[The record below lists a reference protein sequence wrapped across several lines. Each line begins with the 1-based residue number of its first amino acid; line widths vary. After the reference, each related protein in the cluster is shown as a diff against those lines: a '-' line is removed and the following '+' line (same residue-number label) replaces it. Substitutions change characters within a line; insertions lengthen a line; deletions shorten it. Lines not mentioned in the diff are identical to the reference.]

1 MAIKVNGVS
10 VINDGRKGEFRSA
23 NPGRY
28 TTVERDNLSPAVGD
42 MIFNT
47 TDGELQIW
55 DGTEWGSAGG
65 PVDLTTNPVF
75 NNLTLSEDPPGTGR
89 FTNQDFKLNFDMAA
103 DGVPASIKGIKGN
116 VTAQFDSFPTTSSS
130 SSVTKSDLYTNP
142 TVVNSSPPFGQEW
155 SSVWATADVYDRWSS
170 NSPKFMLF
178 SLDQYYTR
186 WAFVDPDTFAV
197 TQFSTASG
205 TGASGYDPSRSIVTC
220 KGRYVTAYKKT
231 DLKAVTFDLQQ
242 LFTTGDPAKQIG
254 ASYAETDNYRYK
266 CTGSTLYR
274 YDLVTGEQLGTAYFN
289 SSTLNKGILFELN
302 STTIAIAGAV
312 GDGTNTQKVYM
323 LTDDLPFNNQQI
335 NGVQTWGDPSTFGH
349 YRFAHEGKMY
359 MVQNYNLYSVDEN
372 YNTTT
377 KSLPDNHYNE
387 PVTVNKLTGELVMM
401 ASRTETISTNNYRFY
416 IQKYTSNNYG
426 TSWVKQAET
435 TYDYSAGSYQ
445 NSPPIGTTLYMPKG
459 EAFWHDKY
467 YNREP
472 RVMAVDGYYQDV
484 TVPNDANI
492 GDFTINTYA
501 RPDSWSALRP
511 EGLGFVTS
519 VSSGSS
525 STTLRIYGGA
535 TYNVG
540 DAVTLT
546 SSTGQAQAVKYL
558 VLDTTG
564 KVTDLASSDPGY
576 VDVGSALVNTINFPA
591 LLPTGNSP
599 DEELPAGTVLQ
610 TYGRATNEK
619 GTVERVSN
627 SIIPGTADIIPDDLT
642 LNLTSRTF
650 GASVGTDIQW
660 YSDTSG
666 LLTSIS
672 DADADATWKSQQYWI
687 NETGGSFS
695 SPKGFQGGR
704 SSQGIGGSERDFTL
718 TFDCVGLKNKLV
730 NFKLVG
736 ESSNNGEVNARIT
749 SSTTGAEPYKAGYG
763 GQMGYY
769 QWNSGGTTINE
780 DLELIISEDISTLEV
795 TIKFTGPGNADGHF
809 LAVPWYRVTDLDGN
823 ELPFY
828 PAVTQD

>member
-1 MAIKVNGVS
+1 MAIKVQGQTV
-10 VINDGRKGEFRSA
+10 VDDDRKGSFQVS
-23 NPGRY
+23 NPGQF
-28 TTVERDNLSPAVGD
+28 TTAERDALTPEVGD
-42 MIFNT
+42 NIFNT
-47 TDGELQIW
+47 DDGELQIW

-65 PVDLTTNPVF
+65 AVDLTTNPVF

-116 VTAQFDSFPTTSSS
+116 VTAQFDSFPTTSASS
-130 SSVTKSDLYTNP
+130 AVTKSDLYTNP
-142 TVVNSSPPFGQEW
+142 TAVNSSPPFGSQW
-155 SSVWATADVYDRWSS
+155 SSLWAPADVYDRWSS

-186 WAFVDPDTFAV
+186 WAYVDPDTFAV
-197 TQFSTASG
+197 TQFNTPSG
-205 TGASGYDPSRSIVTC
+205 TGASGYDLSRSVVTC
-220 KGRYVTAYKKT
+220 KGRYVTAYKMS
-231 DLKAVTFDLQQ
+231 DLNAVTFDLQQ

-274 YDLVTGEQLGTAYFN
+274 YDLVTGEQLGSAYFN
-289 SSTLNKGILFELN
+289 DSTLNKGILFELN
-302 STTIAIAGAV
+302 STTIAIAGTYGGA
-312 GDGTNTQKVYM
+312 NTQKVYM

-335 NGVQTWGDPSTFGH
+335 SGVQTWGVQNPGY
-349 YRFAHEGKMY
+349 YRFVHEGKMY

-377 KSLPDNHYNE
+377 TVLPDSHYNE
-387 PVTVNKLTGELVMM
+387 PVTVNKLTGEFTLM
-401 ASRTETISTNNYRFY
+401 ASLAETISTNNYRFY

-435 TYDYSAGSYQ
+435 TYDYSSGSYQ
-445 NSPPIGTTLYMPKG
+445 NSPSIGTTLYMPKG
-459 EAFWHDKY
+459 EAFWQDKY

-484 TVPNDANI
+484 TVPNDADI

-519 VSSGSS
+519 VSSGATT
-525 STTLRIYGGA
+525 TTLRIYGGA

-546 SSTGQAQAVKYL
+546 ASTGQSQAVKYL

-610 TYGRATNEK
+610 TFGRAANEK

-627 SIIPGTADIIPDDLT
+627 SIIPGSAKLVFGLTGFQINNASGDANYQIYWKSDTGGDLSNTPDNQADAIWRSQSYYQNKAIQNSSFYEGFSNYFLLESASSRNNVSFTFKGDDLQGKILEFGVYGAHPSAQEIYSEMT
-642 LNLTSRTF
+642 TSTP
-650 GASVGTDIQW
+650 GVSIYALGTAEW
-660 YSDTSG
+660 TSG
-666 LLTSIS
+666 VT
-672 DADADATWKSQQYWI
+672 
-687 NETGGSFS
+687 
-695 SPKGFQGGR
+695 
-704 SSQGIGGSERDFTL
+704 
-718 TFDCVGLKNKLV
+718 GLKKQSLIINDAGVTQIDV
-730 NFKLVG
+730 NFEYQTVG
-736 ESSNNGEVNARIT
+736 QVQTDTDWLSIVYWRL
-749 SSTTGAEPYKAGYG
+749 
-763 GQMGYY
+763 Q
-769 QWNSGGTTINE
+769 
-780 DLELIISEDISTLEV
+780 DLEGNDLV
-795 TIKFTGPGNADGHF
+795 TEPFTS
-809 LAVPWYRVTDLDGN
+809 
-823 ELPFY
+823 
-828 PAVTQD
+828 